1 MNQSKLFSEKSSNE
15 AARNDRP
22 LVVDLDGTLI
32 YTDILHESTIRLL
45 RDKPHFVLLIP
56 LWLFFGKAFLKQK
69 IAWCVN
75 IDIASLPFNQKLID
89 WLQSQKDLGRRLVL
103 CTASD
108 VMIARMIANHLKLFD
123 EVIASDGDK
132 NLAGQNKANV
142 LVKKYGENNFDY
154 VGNSSVDL
162 LVWQK
167 SKQGIVVNGSTRL
180 VNRASAVTEI
190 ENVISKDKNSLKTW
204 VKVFRLHQWI
214 KNTLIFVPILAAH
227 QVITGELWI
236 NLGLA
241 FLSFSLCASSVYVA
255 NDLLDLES
263 DRVHPRKRFR
273 PFASGQIPIWIGV
286 VLAPL
291 LMLSSLAMAKYVDGN
306 FFQWLLVYF
315 SLTCAYSFSLKRL
328 VLVDCLT
335 LAILYTLRIVAGA
348 AAVSVQLSFW
358 LLAFSIFLFLSLA
371 FIKRYA
377 ELQAQPNIGSKKVHG
392 RGYYSDDASLV
403 QQLGIT
409 SGYAATLVLALYLN
423 SENVIKLYRTPE
435 MIWGAVPLML
445 LWISWMWLKAH
456 RGLMHDDPI
465 VFAVKDKVSVLIG
478 SLFMAILIF
487 ARVWQ

>member
-1 MNQSKLFSEKSSNE
+1 MSQSKLFSEESTN
-15 AARNDRP
+15 ATPHNQRP

-32 YTDILHESTIRLL
+32 HTDMLHESAIRLL
-45 RDKPHFVLLIP
+45 RDKPHFVLAIP
-56 LWLFFGKAFLKQK
+56 FWLSRGTALLKQK
-69 IAWCVN
+69 LAGHVDA
-75 IDIASLPFNQKLID
+75 DITSLPFNQQLID
-89 WLQSQKDLGRRLVL
+89 WLQSQKDLGRSLVL

-108 VMIARMIANHLKLFD
+108 KSVAEAIANHLKLFD
-123 EVIASDGDK
+123 EVIASEGVK
-132 NLAGQNKANV
+132 NLAGQNKANT
-142 LVKKYGENNFDY
+142 LVEKYGENGFDY

-162 LVWQK
+162 LVWEK
-167 SKQGIVVNGSTRL
+167 SKQGVVVNGSNRL
-180 VNRASAVTEI
+180 VDQASAITEVTH
-190 ENVISKDKNSLKTW
+190 VISKDKNNLKTW

-214 KNTLIFVPILAAH
+214 KNILIFVPIFAAH

-241 FLSFSLCASSVYVA
+241 FLSFGLCASSVYVA

-263 DRVHPRKRFR
+263 DRAHPRKRSR
-273 PFASGQIPIWIGV
+273 PFASGQIPIWMGA
-286 VLAPL
+286 VLTPVL
-291 LMLSSLAMAKYVDGN
+291 ILSSLAMAQYVGGS
-306 FFQWLLVYF
+306 FLPWLLVYF
-315 SLTCAYSFSLKRL
+315 GLTCAYSWGLKRL

-348 AAVSVQLSFW
+348 AAVSVPLSFW

-377 ELQAQPNIGSKKVHG
+377 ELQAQPNSGSNKLHG
-392 RGYYSDDASLV
+392 RGYYLDDASLV

-478 SLFMAILIF
+478 ALFMVILIL
-487 ARVWQ
+487 ARVW